1 MKKEYD
7 IIIIG
12 AGVVGCAIAREL
24 SRYQVD
30 TLLMEKECDVAMGT
44 SGSNSGVA
52 HAGFYMNP
60 GTLKAELNIKGH
72 QVMPKLCRELDVP
85 YQEVGKLVVAK
96 NEGETEYLYKLKD
109 AGEVN
114 GTKELNIIDRRGIK
128 KLEPNIGGVKAL
140 HSPTSAI
147 LDPFLLTIGLA
158 ENAVKNGVR
167 ILLDTEVLDI
177 KVNDSFTVKTNKG
190 EFKTEYV
197 VNSAGLF
204 SDRIAGMVGIT
215 GYKIYP
221 CRGEYHI
228 LDKSRRNLIN
238 GMIYPV
244 PPKDLGGLGVHLTP
258 TTDGNILIGPSAE
271 YIEGINTA
279 STAEVMD
286 NLFREA
292 EELLPK
298 VSRKDIIRS
307 FAGLRAKLIHE
318 GSTEPKDFV
327 IEDSLVDNFINLI
340 GIESPGLTAATAI
353 AEKVVEFIKKGRGL
367 DINQGFKPERK
378 APVCFNK
385 LTPQEKIELI
395 KKNPNYGEIVCRCET
410 ITKQEVIDALNNPLG
425 AGSIYSV
432 RKRTKATCGRCQG
445 GFCIPRIV
453 EIMNEV
459 SHPPIEDLTLKGEGS
474 ELFIGR
480 TRE

>member
-12 AGVVGCAIAREL
+12 AGVVGCSIAREL
-24 SRYQVD
+24 SKYQVD
-30 TLLMEKECDVAMGT
+30 TLLIEKECDVAMGT

-52 HAGFYMNP
+52 HAGFYVKP

-72 QVMPKLCRELDVP
+72 RVMPKLCQELDVP

-96 NEGETEYLYKLKD
+96 NEDETEYLYKLKEV
-109 AGEVN
+109 GEVN
-114 GTKELNIIDRRGIK
+114 GTKELNVIDRERIK
-128 KLEPNIGGVKAL
+128 ELEPNIEGVNAL

-158 ENAVKNGVR
+158 ENAVRNEVR
-167 ILLDTEVLDI
+167 ILLDTEVLGI
-177 KVNDSFTVKTNKG
+177 EVNDFFTVKTGRGK
-190 EFKTEYV
+190 FRTEYV

-204 SDRIAGMVGIT
+204 SDRIARMVGIT
-215 GYKIYP
+215 RYRIYP

-228 LDKSRRNLIN
+228 LDKNRRNLIN

-258 TTDGNILIGPSAE
+258 TTDENILIGPSAE
-271 YIEGINTA
+271 YIEEVNVANTVG
-279 STAEVMD
+279 VMD

-307 FAGLRAKLIHE
+307 FAGIRTKLIQE

-327 IEDSLVDNFINLI
+327 IEDAMVNNFINLI
-340 GIESPGLTAATAI
+340 GIESPGLTAAPAI
-353 AEKVVEFIKKGRGL
+353 AEKVVELIKKGREL

-378 APVCFNK
+378 SPVRFNK
-385 LTPQEKIELI
+385 LTPQEKTELI
-395 KKNPNYGEIVCRCET
+395 KRNPNYGEIVCRCET
-410 ITKQEVIDALNNPLG
+410 VTKQEVIDALNNPLG

-432 RKRTKATCGRCQG
+432 RRRTKATCGRCQG
-445 GFCIPRIV
+445 GFCIPKIV
-453 EIMNEV
+453 EVINEV
-459 SHPPIEDLTLKGEGS
+459 SHPSIEDLTLKGKGS